1 MQTAQHAS
9 AGGQAMM
16 PSRQAGDDER
26 PPFPLNRPTSASW
39 REQALSKI
47 AELRF
52 VLDWLP
58 PSPARDRAAVTIN
71 DHLAAAAAAA
81 KARAA
86 WPPPNILAAMSGS
99 GVDRV
104 ISHLDAVETE
114 LLRIAPLDYLRGQ
127 LPSLVAHVQLHLDRR
142 DPRRARLE
150 AIADR
155 ADAHEE
161 TEREL
166 AAGGSRDGTTAPGR
180 AGALRR
186 GRGRNGARPAP
197 RAAHKAHL
205 DESDREAIIA
215 AVRAASSE
223 SRWKVAR
230 LRSFRNLLGVTSL
243 VLALGAIGMGVVGWV
258 TPRAIPLCFTPA
270 NVVCPTSTTSVDQAQ
285 QQSATGAQT
294 ARSQAATDRAM
305 RTAASGWDITAVEL
319 VGLLAAAIA
328 AAAAIRKVEGTS
340 TPYGLPVA
348 VAVLK
353 LPTGALT
360 ALLGLLLMRG
370 GFVPGLSALDS
381 SAQILAWAIV
391 FGYAQQLFTQFVDS
405 QAQTVLQ
412 GAAGSGGQLGAE
424 PAGPSGSRH
433 APPRAHEA
441 PAARPA

>member
-1 MQTAQHAS
+1 MTTSHAH
-9 AGGQAMM
+9 
-16 PSRQAGDDER
+16 DDRR
-26 PPFPLNRPTSASW
+26 PPFPLTRPTSASW

-47 AELRF
+47 AELQF

-58 PSPARDRAAVTIN
+58 PRPGHDRATATIN
-71 DHLAAAAAAA
+71 EHLAAAAAAA
-81 KARAA
+81 KNRAA
-86 WPPPNILAAMSGS
+86 WPPGNLIAALSGS
-99 GVDRV
+99 RVDRV

-127 LPSLVAHVQLHLDRR
+127 LPNLVAHVQLHLDAR
-142 DPRRARLE
+142 DPRRDRLE
-150 AIADR
+150 ATADR
-155 ADAHEE
+155 VT
-161 TEREL
+161 TEDL
-166 AAGGSRDGTTAPGR
+166 AERDR
-180 AGALRR
+180 ARAASVGQATPPARR
-186 GRGRNGARPAP
+186 RLTFGDRAAASPPARPSVP
-197 RAAHKAHL
+197 RMDL

-230 LRSFRNLLGVTSL
+230 LRSFRNLLGVTSV
-243 VLALGAIGMGVVGWV
+243 VLALGAVGMGVVGWAE
-258 TPRAIPLCFTPA
+258 PSAIPLCFTPA
-270 NVVCPTSTTSVDQAQ
+270 NVVCPTSTTSVVPAQ
-285 QQSATGAQT
+285 PQSATGTQSAS
-294 ARSQAATDRAM
+294 SQAATDRVM
-305 RTAASGWDITAVEL
+305 RKAASGWDITAIEL

-381 SAQILAWAIV
+381 SAQILAWAIL

-405 QAQTVLQ
+405 QAQSVLK
-412 GAAGSGGQLGAE
+412 GASGRTNELGVGPSDAHTASRARSGGSA
-424 PAGPSGSRH
+424 
-433 APPRAHEA
+433 A
-441 PAARPA
+441 PA